1 MSVFSFE
8 NMFFY
13 FLVTERNGKERDGS
27 HIPPFQ
33 FNVYENNDID
43 FPSDRQ
49 AGFCI

>member
-13 FLVTERNGKERDGS
+13 FLMTERNGKEWDGS
-27 HIPPFQ
+27 HIPLSNSMFI
-33 FNVYENNDID
+33 ENNDVD